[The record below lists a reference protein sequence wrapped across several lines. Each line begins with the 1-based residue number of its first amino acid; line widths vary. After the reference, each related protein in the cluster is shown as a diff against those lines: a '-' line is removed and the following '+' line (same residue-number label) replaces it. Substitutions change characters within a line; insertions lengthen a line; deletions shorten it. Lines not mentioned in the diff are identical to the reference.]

1 VIDDTDPAIVS
12 NDTLLRISKRWFPL
26 RNRENELTFTYGNT
40 IRSLAIP
47 TTQVQPLGHPPM
59 LDSSPFVFRD
69 EQGVLRTVRLQ
80 DNGRGV
86 IFLYYRTI
94 DNQVV
99 VALRN
104 AGTIDYTTGAVR
116 LKFRIEDFRGRYIS
130 IYGRTRRNDILV
142 SQNRF
147 LIIDPADIEINM
159 IESQ

>member
-1 VIDDTDPAIVS
+1 
-12 NDTLLRISKRWFPL
+12 
-26 RNRENELTFTYGNT
+26 
-40 IRSLAIP
+40 
-47 TTQVQPLGHPPM
+47 M

-86 IFLYYRTI
+86 IFLYYRTS
-94 DNQVV
+94 NNEVV

-104 AGTIDYTTGAVR
+104 AGTIDYKTGAVR
-116 LKFRIEDFRGRYIS
+116 LKFRIEDFSGRYIS